1 MHSPDSA
8 LVLGPGGPVGTA
20 WMGGLAHGLR
30 SLGVDLG
37 AADLVVGTSAGAIVG
52 AALATGQDLAH
63 FADRAG
69 SGGDGPRPPQADPQR
84 MGEVFAV
91 LGDGLPP
98 EEARRRVGRIAL
110 DAVDPEAERALVA
123 VRRRLVGT
131 DAWPA
136 ERRLL
141 IPAVEARGGEPVVWD
156 RDSGV
161 PLAAA
166 VAASSAFPG
175 AAPPVSIG
183 GRHYIDGAL
192 RAGTN
197 VDLAAGARSLVVVE
211 SMARQAPG
219 QEALAALGAETVVS
233 LFPDEASAAALG
245 TDPSDPA
252 AWVPAFQAGQLQAAA
267 AREQLAG
274 SWAVGLNESKGLPV
288 GMTRA
293 RP

>member
-1 MHSPDSA
+1 MHSRDSA
-8 LVLGPGGPVGTA
+8 LVLGPGGLVGTA
-20 WMGGLAHGLR
+20 WMVGLVHGLR
-30 SLGVDLG
+30 GLGVDLG

-63 FADRAG
+63 FADPAG
-69 SGGDGPRPPQADPQR
+69 SSGDGPRPPQADPQR

-91 LGDGLPP
+91 LGAGLPP

-110 DAVDPEAERALVA
+110 AAADPEAERALVA

-131 DAWPA
+131 DAWPS

-141 IPAVEARGGEPVVWD
+141 IPAVEAGSGEPVVWD

-183 GRHYIDGAL
+183 GRHFIDGAL

-197 VDLAAGARSLVVVE
+197 VDLAAGARTLVVVE
-211 SMARQAPG
+211 PMARQAPG

-245 TDPSDPA
+245 TDLTDPS
-252 AWVPAFQAGQLQAAA
+252 AWVPAFQAGRLQAAA
-267 AREQLAG
+267 ARKRLAG
-274 SWAVGLNESKGLPV
+274 SWAPARGESL
-288 GMTRA
+288 A
-293 RP
+293 

>member
-1 MHSPDSA
+1 M
-8 LVLGPGGPVGTA
+8 LGPGGHAGTA
-20 WMGGLAHGLR
+20 WMAGLAHGLR
-30 SLGVDLG
+30 GLGVDLG

-52 AALATGQDLAH
+52 AALASGRDLSR
-63 FADRAG
+63 FADPVG
-69 SGGDGPRPPQADPQR
+69 SSGDGPRPPRADPRR

-91 LGDGLPP
+91 LGAGLPP

-110 DAVDPEAERALVA
+110 AAADPEAERALVA
-123 VRRRLVGT
+123 VRRRLIGT

-141 IPAVEARGGEPVVWD
+141 IPAVDTGSGEPVVWD

-183 GRHYIDGAL
+183 GRHYVDGAL

-197 VDLAAGARSLVVVE
+197 ADLAAGARTLVVVE
-211 SMARQAPG
+211 PMARQDPG
-219 QEALAALGAETVVS
+219 QEARAALGAETVVS

-245 TDPSDPA
+245 TDPSDPS
-252 AWVPAFQAGQLQAAA
+252 AWMPAFQAGQLQAAA
-267 AREQLAG
+267 ARKDLAG
-274 SWAVGLNESKGLPV
+274 LWAPAGGESL
-288 GMTRA
+288 A
-293 RP
+293 

>member
-8 LVLGPGGPVGTA
+8 LVLGPGGHVGTA
-20 WMGGLAHGLR
+20 WTAGLAHGLR
-30 SLGVDLG
+30 GLGVDLG

-52 AALATGQDLAH
+52 AALATGQDLSY
-63 FADRAG
+63 FADPAG
-69 SGGDGPRPPQADPQR
+69 SSGDGPRPPQADPQR

-91 LGDGLPP
+91 LGAGLPP

-110 DAVDPEAERALVA
+110 DAADPEAEWALVA
-123 VRRRLVGT
+123 VRRRLIGT
-131 DAWPA
+131 DAWPT

-141 IPAVEARGGEPVVWD
+141 IPAVEAGSGEPVVWD

-161 PLAAA
+161 PLATA

-197 VDLAAGARSLVVVE
+197 VDLAAGARTLVVVE
-211 SMARQAPG
+211 PMARQAPG

-245 TDPSDPA
+245 TNPSDPS

-267 AREQLAG
+267 VRKQLADL
-274 SWAVGLNESKGLPV
+274 WAPARGESS
-288 GMTRA
+288 A
-293 RP
+293 

>member
-1 MHSPDSA
+1 MHSLDSA
-8 LVLGPGGPVGTA
+8 LVLGPGGHVGTA
-20 WMGGLAHGLR
+20 WMVGLAHGLR
-30 SLGVDLG
+30 GLGVDLG

-52 AALATGQDLAH
+52 GALATGQDLAH
-63 FADRAG
+63 FADPVG
-69 SGGDGPRPPQADPQR
+69 SSGDGPRPPQADPQR

-91 LGDGLPP
+91 LGAGLPP

-110 DAVDPEAERALVA
+110 DAADPEAERALVA

-131 DAWPA
+131 DAWPT
-136 ERRLL
+136 EPRLL
-141 IPAVEARGGEPVVWD
+141 IPAVEAGSGEPVVWD

-166 VAASSAFPG
+166 VAASSSFPG

-197 VDLAAGARSLVVVE
+197 VDLAAGARTLVVVE
-211 SMARQAPG
+211 PMARQAPV

-233 LFPDEASAAALG
+233 LFPDEASAATLG
-245 TDPSDPA
+245 TDPSDPS
-252 AWVPAFQAGQLQAAA
+252 AWVPAFRAGRLQAAA
-267 AREQLAG
+267 ARKQLAD
-274 SWAVGLNESKGLPV
+274 SWAPARGESL
-288 GMTRA
+288 A
-293 RP
+293 

>member
-8 LVLGPGGPVGTA
+8 LALGPGGPVGTA
-20 WMGGLAHGLR
+20 WMAGLVHGSR
-30 SLGVDLG
+30 RLGVDLG
-37 AADLVVGTSAGAIVG
+37 TADLVVGTSAGAIVG

-63 FADRAG
+63 FADPAG
-69 SGGDGPRPPQADPQR
+69 SRGDGPRPPQADPQR
-84 MGEVFAV
+84 MGEVFEV
-91 LGDGLPP
+91 LGAGLPP

-110 DAVDPEAERALVA
+110 DAAVPEAERALVA

-131 DAWPA
+131 DTWPA
-136 ERRLL
+136 ECRLL
-141 IPAVEARGGEPVVWD
+141 ISAVEAGSGEPVVWD
-156 RDSGV
+156 RDSDV

-175 AAPPVSIG
+175 AAPPVSVG

-197 VDLAAGARSLVVVE
+197 VDLAAGARTLVVVE

-219 QEALAALGAETVVS
+219 EEASAALGAETVVS
-233 LFPDEASAAALG
+233 LFPDAASAAALG
-245 TDPSDPA
+245 TDPSDPS
-252 AWVPAFQAGQLQAAA
+252 AWVPAFRAGERQAVA

-274 SWAVGLNESKGLPV
+274 AWAVG
-288 GMTRA
+288 
-293 RP
+293 

>member
-1 MHSPDSA
+1 MRSPHSA
-8 LVLGPGGPVGTA
+8 LVLGPGGFGGTA

-30 SLGVDLG
+30 GLGVDLG

-52 AALATGQDLAH
+52 AALAAGQDLAH
-63 FADRAG
+63 FADPAG
-69 SGGDGPRPPQADPQR
+69 SGGDGPRPPQADRRR

-91 LGDGLPP
+91 LGAGLPP

-110 DAVDPEAERALVA
+110 DAADPQAEQALVA

-131 DAWPA
+131 DTWPA

-141 IPAVEARGGEPVVWD
+141 IPAVEAGSGEPVVWE
-156 RDSGV
+156 RGSGV

-192 RAGTN
+192 RAGAN
-197 VDLAAGARSLVVVE
+197 VDLAAGTRTLVVVE
-211 SMARQAPG
+211 PMARQTPG
-219 QEALAALGAETVVS
+219 QEAFAALGAETVVS
-233 LFPDEASAAALG
+233 LFPDESSAAALG
-245 TDPSDPA
+245 TDPSDPS
-252 AWVPAFQAGQLQAAA
+252 AWAPAFQAGLRQAAA
-267 AREQLAG
+267 ARKELAD
-274 SWAVGLNESKGLPV
+274 SWAP
-288 GMTRA
+288 A
-293 RP
+293 P